1 MKISEANKLRIL
13 YFLAF
18 SCTASWLPIFADYL
32 KERGLMGIQIGVILS
47 VTPVMMFLVQP
58 LQGILAD
65 KLGYKKCLVWSSFFA
80 ALSYLFYIFDGS
92 FATYFFITVFMSLFY
107 NSIQPLL
114 DSLSLKLVQQDPS
127 FSYGTLRVAG
137 AAGWAITGTMVGR
150 YIDSVNTTVIF
161 VFSAASMFLTF
172 LFAFSLQGEVGKSEM
187 KNVRASPDI
196 REIFR
201 NRNLII
207 ILVCVFLIS
216 LGGTTIWNFYSIYMK
231 ESGASA
237 TLVGYGISFQG
248 LCELPL
254 FYFSA
259 KIIGKLGSRTTLL
272 ITVFTLALRM
282 ALYSI
287 VKDPHAA
294 LLIELLHG
302 VSWSLFWVVC
312 VEHVNSLVRHDW
324 RATGQSFLYAAYFG
338 LGAIAGNFWTGYLYD
353 AELKIAHVFLLN
365 AGIVAIVGIFMLVL
379 MPKKTYTTESSNYT
393 DKK

>member
-1 MKISEANKLRIL
+1 MNISEANKLRIL

-32 KERGLMGIQIGVILS
+32 KERGLNGIQIGVILS

-58 LQGILAD
+58 LIGMLAD
-65 KLGYKKCLVWSSFFA
+65 KLGYKKCLIWSSLFA
-80 ALSYLFYIFDGS
+80 SLSYLFYIFDGS
-92 FATYFFITVFMSLFY
+92 FATFFLITVFMALFY
-107 NSIQPLL
+107 NSVQPLL

-127 FSYGTLRVAG
+127 FSYGTLRIAG
-137 AAGWAITGTMVGR
+137 AAGWAITGTIVGR
-150 YIDSVNTTVIF
+150 YIDSVNVTIIF

-172 LFAFSLQGEVGKSEM
+172 LFAFFLQEEFKKSET
-187 KNVRASPDI
+187 KKVHASPDV

-201 NRNLII
+201 NRDLII
-207 ILVCVFLIS
+207 LLICVFLIS

-231 ESGASA
+231 ENGASA

-259 KIIGKLGSRTTLL
+259 KIIGKFGSRTTLL
-272 ITVFTLALRM
+272 ITVFALALRM
-282 ALYSI
+282 ALYGV
-287 VKDPHAA
+287 VKNPHAA
-294 LLIELLHG
+294 LFIELLHG

-312 VEHVNSLVRHDW
+312 VEYVNNLVRHDW

-353 AELKIAHVFLLN
+353 VELKIAHIFLLN
-365 AGIVAIVGIFMLVL
+365 AGIVAVVGLFMLIL
-379 MPKKTYTTESSNYT
+379 MPKKAYAAANPVN
-393 DKK
+393 

>member
-1 MKISEANKLRIL
+1 MNITEANKLRIL

-32 KERGLMGIQIGVILS
+32 KERGLSGIQIGVILS

-58 LQGILAD
+58 LQGMLAD
-65 KLGYKKCLVWSSFFA
+65 RLGYKKCLIWSSLFA
-80 ALSYLFYIFDGS
+80 SLSYLFYIFDGS
-92 FATYFFITVFMSLFY
+92 FATFFLITVFMALFY

-127 FSYGTLRVAG
+127 FSYGTLRIAG
-137 AAGWAITGTMVGR
+137 AAGWAITGTIVGR
-150 YIDSVNTTVIF
+150 YIDSVNITVIF
-161 VFSAASMFLTF
+161 ISSAVSMFLTF
-172 LFAFSLQGEVGKSEM
+172 LFAFSLQQDIAKSEAR
-187 KNVRASPDI
+187 KPRI
-196 REIFR
+196 TKIKEIFR
-201 NRNLII
+201 NRDLVVL
-207 ILVCVFLIS
+207 LVCVFLIS

-231 ESGASA
+231 ENGASA

-272 ITVFTLALRM
+272 ITVFALALRM
-282 ALYSI
+282 ALYGI
-287 VKDPHAA
+287 VKNPYAA
-294 LLIELLHG
+294 LSIELLHG
-302 VSWSLFWVVC
+302 ISWSLFWVVC
-312 VEHVNSLVRHDW
+312 VEYVNNLVRHDW

-353 AELKIAHVFLLN
+353 VELKIAHVFLLN
-365 AGIVAIVGIFMLVL
+365 AGIVGVVGFFMLIFM
-379 MPKKTYTTESSNYT
+379 PRKTYAAANQ
-393 DKK
+393 